1 MDSIGGTPM
10 IVKLILTGALGTLG
24 FAILFNIKPKHVPFA
39 VLGGAIATLIYAL
52 LDAMGVDLFLSNFVA
67 TLACGAYSTA
77 MARILKT
84 PSMVFVT
91 ASIIPLVPGGSL
103 FYTMSN
109 LILGN
114 TELAGEFGLK
124 TLQVALGIAGGIVI
138 ESLIGSFISKKLQS
152 KIRTD
157 TE

>member
-1 MDSIGGTPM
+1 MDIINILKLVIMGTIGT
-10 IVKLILTGALGTLG
+10 AG
-24 FAILFNIKPKHVPFA
+24 FAILFSTKPSHVPFA
-39 VLGGAIATLIYAL
+39 AIGGAIATLVYVLI
-52 LDAMGVDLFLSNFVA
+52 DEVDGNLFVSNFCA
-67 TLACGAYSTA
+67 TLVCVIYSNIC
-77 MARILKT
+77 ARWLKT
-84 PSMVFVT
+84 PSMVFIT

-114 TELAGEFGLK
+114 AESAKTYGLN

-138 ESLIGSFISKKLQS
+138 ESLIVSIMSKFSSNKKTS
-152 KIRTD
+152 A